1 MSTRLDPHSALLIVD
16 VQNDFCPGG
25 ALPVADG
32 DQVVQVLNR
41 WIAEARAGG
50 ARVYASRD
58 WHPPGH
64 GSFRAQG
71 GPWPSHCVQN
81 TSGAEIRRDLRLP
94 PNAFVV
100 DKGMHEE
107 RDNYSAF
114 DGTGLA
120 QRLRADGVERIWVG
134 GLAQDYCVL
143 YTVLD
148 GLAKGFEVHV
158 LRSATRPVETQP
170 GDGER
175 ALEKMRA
182 GGALIEA

>member
-1 MSTRLDPHSALLIVD
+1 MPTCLDPHSALVIVD

-32 DQVVQVLNR
+32 DQVVPVLNR

-50 ARVYASRD
+50 AHVYASRD
-58 WHPPGH
+58 WHPPKH

-71 GPWPSHCVQN
+71 GPWPPHCVQD
-81 TSGAEIRRDLRLP
+81 TPGAEIRADLRLP
-94 PNAFVV
+94 PDAFVV
-100 DKGMHEE
+100 DKGVQED

-120 QRLRADGVERIWVG
+120 LRLRADGVERIWVG

-143 YTVLD
+143 HTVLD
-148 GLAKGFEVHV
+148 GLAQGFEVHV
-158 LRSATRPVETQP
+158 LSAATRPVEVKP

-175 ALEKMRA
+175 ALEKMHA